1 MSKKKIETQNC
12 PIKEVAAE
20 TGSMSSSI
28 TANVF
33 LTPLKVSKKIC
44 RRMSLAS
51 LYSNSNHGHNS
62 LTKSSSESFSESVS
76 SSYKNSSNNSG
87 SRSNSSP
94 DLMGTSLQP
103 LEHSQRSFHKKF
115 IKRDSSRKLSE
126 PDITTLHDLAKRSKV
141 VTREDMIE
149 FNMKRFNS
157 TSLSEKKSNE

>member
-1 MSKKKIETQNC
+1 MSKKKIENQNC
-12 PIKEVAAE
+12 PIKEITTE

-33 LTPLKVSKKIC
+33 LTHLKCQKIC

-51 LYSNSNHGHNS
+51 LYSNNNHGHNS
-62 LTKSSSESFSESVS
+62 LTKRSSESFSDSAAS
-76 SSYKNSSNNSG
+76 SFKNSNSG

-94 DLMGTSLQP
+94 DLMNTSLQP
-103 LEHSQRSFHKKF
+103 LENSQRPFHKKF
-115 IKRDSSRKLSE
+115 IKRDSSRNLSK

-157 TSLSEKKSNE
+157 SSLSEKKSNE